1 MQYEITFARD
11 IDANDAFDALVSEQG
26 FEHVTEEGWFENDK
40 GLGIKNVGGR
50 LIIQGDDFE
59 ELKDMIQLIVVSYR
73 DYSPSIREV
82 KNESYKPQKNFAQAF
97 RAMTKGGLKKHQISE
112 AVKTLENVGAII
124 QNG

>member
-11 IDANDAFDALVSEQG
+11 IDANDAFDGMVSEQG
-26 FEHVTEEGWFENDK
+26 FEHVTEDGWFENET
-40 GLGIKNVGGR
+40 GMGIKNIGGR
-50 LIIQGDDFE
+50 LFIKGEDFE
-59 ELKDMIQLIVVSYR
+59 ELKDMIQLIVVSYK

-82 KNESYKPQKNFAQAF
+82 KNESYKPQKNYAAAF
-97 RAMTKGGLKKHQISE
+97 RAMTKGGLKKHEITE